1 MAGTATDANYHHDE
15 PARYLDALL
24 EARVRLST
32 GALFVILMAAA
43 GYWGSE
49 SHNRA
54 AEAATD
60 HRSPIPLRN
69 DENNVCACSERPP
82 RVPAGRSAC
91 GTVGSLEATAGN

>member
-1 MAGTATDANYHHDE
+1 MPTITTMSPLGTSM
-15 PARYLDALL
+15 PSSKRGLGW
-24 EARVRLST
+24 ST